1 MDWKTKSTRAKS
13 IGTLVSIVGALII
26 TLYKGQAVI
35 KNHPSNKLF
44 PKKHVSSEQFD
55 WVLGAML
62 LAGHSFVLS
71 LLFIVQVTNA
81 NLKHHFGL
89 FANKTIKMLEISILL
104 LLSLMFVDMD
114 NQKLPNR
121 ACDSAHSRYISCYAI
136 YPTFTDF
143 GNGSKRFEIRI

>member
-1 MDWKTKSTRAKS
+1 MKTNSTWAKS
-13 IGTLVSIVGALII
+13 IGTLVSIAGALII

-35 KNHPSNKLF
+35 NNHPSNKLF

-55 WVLGAML
+55 WVIGAVL

-81 NLKHHFGL
+81 NLKHPFGL
-89 FANKTIKMLEISILL
+89 FANKTIKMLKISILL

-114 NQKLPNR
+114 N
-121 ACDSAHSRYISCYAI
+121 
-136 YPTFTDF
+136 
-143 GNGSKRFEIRI
+143 